1 MNIRNLLRYDDKMNW
16 RPAFLGNLS
25 RNCLVFLTLSACGAP
40 GAFQESLMQVEAGM
54 TTAQVEAVLGPPD
67 NRQFSGKRM
76 GWTYQFYHTSAQM
89 MSEWYDHYVILFDDG
104 VVYSLYNYPDKS
116 FRQIDFRDDPARRG
130 ETIIRIK
137 EPHVPLLSD

>member
-1 MNIRNLLRYDDKMNW
+1 
-16 RPAFLGNLS
+16 
-25 RNCLVFLTLSACGAP
+25 
-40 GAFQESLMQVEAGM
+40 
-54 TTAQVEAVLGPPD
+54 
-67 NRQFSGKRM
+67 M

-104 VVYSLYNYPDKS
+104 VVYSLYNYPDQS

-137 EPHVPLLSD
+137 EPRVPLLSD